1 MEERGYYESCFRRS
15 ARHISQEVEAL
26 KVAPPLILG
35 GRGVRDRYG
44 RPVTALRVS
53 VTLRCNHSC
62 VFCHMEGIMR
72 SGKLKELST
81 EDYGFLLKVLS
92 KYGVRDVKLTGGE
105 PLVRKDI
112 VEIVESL
119 RPYTYDLSM
128 VTNGS
133 LLKYFARGLAEAGLD
148 RMNVSLHSLNE
159 ETFRRIT
166 GGKLKPVLEGI
177 DEALEYGHIIKL
189 DYVLLKMNR
198 DEILNIV
205 NYASSKGLDLNI
217 IELIPINMDERRY
230 LELASDVDPVV
241 KLLDEIATKKQV
253 IPFQNRPVYVLPSGI
268 KVFLIIGYGNPYL
281 CAGCTRLRMT
291 PDGKFKTCIYRN
303 DNLVDAWDTIKSR
316 DEEGLIQAFLKSV
329 SLREPYFKFSNE
341 NNVRNA

>member
-1 MEERGYYESCFRRS
+1 MTVT
-15 ARHISQEVEAL
+15 Q
-26 KVAPPLILG
+26 PLILG
-35 GRGVRDRYG
+35 GSGVRDRYG
-44 RPVTALRVS
+44 RPITSLRVS

-62 VFCHMEGIMR
+62 VFCHMEGILR
-72 SGKLKELST
+72 GDRTRELSP

-105 PLVRKDI
+105 PLIRRDI
-112 VEIVESL
+112 VEIVEAL

-177 DEALEYGHIIKL
+177 DEALEYGHLIKL
-189 DYVLLKMNR
+189 DYVLLRMNR
-198 DEILNIV
+198 DEVLNVV

-217 IELIPINMDERRY
+217 IELIPIGMDEGKYR
-230 LELASDVDPVV
+230 ELSADVDPVV
-241 KLLDEIATKKQV
+241 KLLDELAVKKKV
-253 IPFQNRPVYVLPSGI
+253 IPFQNRPVYELPTGV
-268 KVFLIIGYGNPYL
+268 KVFVILGYGNPYL

-303 DNLVDAWDTIKSR
+303 DNLVDAWSPIKSR
-316 DEEGLIQAFLKSV
+316 DEEGLIEAFLKSV
-329 SLREPYFKFSNE
+329 SLREPYFKFAGE
-341 NNVRNA
+341 E